1 MNKSISRGIGA
12 LAMICILLAPTV
24 SWAQQAPDRL
34 SRAPEGW
41 SSYFSPELQLSFA
54 YPGHWRVLL
63 PSTQVVQ
70 EPQSDEPL
78 PGPSANP
85 EGYTVAL
92 IPPRADPSGI
102 SVVYITAQSFEIAV
116 NESLADWSSNLD
128 RLWGMTSPE
137 FANDTGNRDITRNDL
152 RSAFP
157 SEQVLHLQLTREGQA
172 PESQTVYI
180 THGRLVYLINALLDA
195 DGGERLAQASTTLS
209 QIASTVQFAPGA
221 PTDLNSLWG
230 NNHRRLTIEQ
240 NIELIEKFRVEEPAC
255 DIVCRDAAAIREME
269 SSSVDPQEY
278 PPDPVF
284 EQLERQYRERLGIP
298 TEDRPPNEDG
308 VDPAQL
314 RSPDVS
320 GRRKAL
326 PPNWLTP
333 VRLSSRVNVECGSDR
348 HTGLAE
354 FALDISVGPGTN
366 IRSAQGGTV
375 VVSMWD
381 TTGYGHTI
389 VVGSTAAMADETRTY
404 FHRYAHLQ
412 ERFETT
418 NRPVAQGS
426 LLGTSGATGLDPDP
440 ITGRLPYHL
449 HFHISKDTYAHSDP
463 AQPQPV
469 DGSALVGFDSR
480 PQYPSQYATCGYI
493 VPLNQADILI
503 EPIAFWQRARQG
515 ARGHY
520 WFCYGAPYQFINEC
534 VMRSVPNLDNDSG
547 RWSAVGPVVDP
558 DVPRIDYRTHYLGP
572 DNTATYR
579 VWVCGAASS
588 DTPWYENDS
597 LHIGRNNT
605 YTLDAANI
613 SGFNTGWSWSSMR
626 LHGGYPTISLT
637 GGVNTISVW
646 MREDGM
652 QFNRILL
659 RRDHTN
665 TQPATRCGPY

>member
-1 MNKSISRGIGA
+1 MFKSISRGIGA

-34 SRAPEGW
+34 GRAPEGW

-54 YPGHWRVLL
+54 YPGHWRILL

-70 EPQSDEPL
+70 EPLSGEPL
-78 PGPSANP
+78 PGPSASP

-92 IPPRADPSGI
+92 IPPRADASGI
-102 SVVYITAQSFEIAV
+102 SVVYITAQSFEIAID
-116 NESLADWSSNLD
+116 ESLADWSSNLD

-137 FANDTGNRDITRNDL
+137 FANDARNRDITRNDL
-152 RSAFP
+152 RSTFP
-157 SEQVLHLQLTREGQA
+157 SEQVLHLQLTREGRA

-195 DGGERLAQASTTLS
+195 GGGEPAAQASTTLS
-209 QIASTVQFAPGA
+209 QIASTVLFAPGA

-230 NNHRRLTIEQ
+230 NNHPRLTIEQ
-240 NIELIEKFRVEEPAC
+240 NIKLLEEFGVEEPAC

-278 PPDPVF
+278 PPDPAF

-298 TEDRPPNEDG
+298 TEDRPLNEDG

-333 VRLSSRVNVECGSDR
+333 VRVSTQVQVLCGSR
-348 HTGLAE
+348 FHTDVAE
-354 FALDISVGPGTN
+354 FALDVPLVEGTN

-375 VVSMWD
+375 VLSTWESG
-381 TTGYGHTI
+381 GYGNTI
-389 VVGSTAAMADETRTY
+389 VVASIVTMADETRTY
-404 FHRYAHLQ
+404 FHRYAHLK
-412 ERFETT
+412 ERFEVV
-418 NRPVAQGS
+418 NRLVVQGS
-426 LLGTSGATGLDPDP
+426 LLGTSGYSIDPD
-440 ITGRLPYHL
+440 TQQRSYHL
-449 HFHISKDTYAHSDP
+449 HFHISKDTYEHGRP
-463 AQPQPV
+463 EPQPV

-480 PQYPSQYATCGYI
+480 LQYPSQYATCGYI
-493 VPLNQADILI
+493 VPVNQADILI
-503 EPIAFWQRARQG
+503 EPIAFSQRARQG

-626 LHGGYPTISLT
+626 MHGGYPTISLV

-659 RRDHTN
+659 SRDHTN
-665 TQPATRCGPY
+665 TPPATRCGPY